1 MWPKKRVI
9 DDIFTKFG
17 GDTGGMEDARL
28 EPLALL
34 WIYIIYLVIPKN
46 LEQKTRNN
54 F

>member
-34 WIYIIYLVIPKN
+34 WI
-46 LEQKTRNN
+46 TRY
-54 F
+54 FGTGSGWVKLLLR